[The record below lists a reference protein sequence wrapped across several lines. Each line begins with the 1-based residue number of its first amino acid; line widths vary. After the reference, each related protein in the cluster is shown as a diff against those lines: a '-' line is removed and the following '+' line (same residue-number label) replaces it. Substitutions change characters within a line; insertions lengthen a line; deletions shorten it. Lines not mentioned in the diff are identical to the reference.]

1 MPPEKAAKQG
11 RVDVHLVRGKPGAFD
26 DIGLKHLGRL
36 IGQPDIQRAVVVEAR
51 QRRRRLKLGVVQILA
66 VIGRLDRLRVLQRR
80 LGTTLVIV
88 THDMEEAVALGDRI
102 AVMDKGRLLQYAP
115 PAEILTHPATPF
127 VQALI
132 GSAERPFRLLSLTP
146 VADLVQPGE
155 GPGPAIPADASLRDA
170 LAECLWSGRDLLPV
184 EGGGVVT
191 LARLRERAEGAGA
204 P

>member
-1 MPPEKAAKQG
+1 
-11 RVDVHLVRGKPGAFD
+11 
-26 DIGLKHLGRL
+26 
-36 IGQPDIQRAVVVEAR
+36 
-51 QRRRRLKLGVVQILA
+51 
-66 VIGRLDRLRVLQRR
+66 
-80 LGTTLVIV
+80 
-88 THDMEEAVALGDRI
+88 
-102 AVMDKGRLLQYAP
+102 MDKGKLLQFSP

-155 GPGPAIPADASLRDA
+155 GPGPAIAADASLRDA